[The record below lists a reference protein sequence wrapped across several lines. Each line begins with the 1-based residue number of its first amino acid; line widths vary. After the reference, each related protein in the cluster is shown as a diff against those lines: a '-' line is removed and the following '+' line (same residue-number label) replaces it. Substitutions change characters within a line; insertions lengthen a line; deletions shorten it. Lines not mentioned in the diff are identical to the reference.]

1 MHCAI
6 SNVISSVMAT
16 CLVPMSQGIFRVSIR
31 MWLTLLTMIE
41 QRRAFILGTISLLL
55 LFGCGVFAIAEAMR
69 LSDPKHFD
77 HILPF
82 LQPAD
87 VHHSIPLDSDD
98 IGRMHA
104 IDDAAT
110 FEAGEHDMQTH
121 AVEEAPDTGEHFTSA
136 RADALRESKMQGSAM
151 LM

>member
-1 MHCAI
+1 
-6 SNVISSVMAT
+6 
-16 CLVPMSQGIFRVSIR
+16 
-31 MWLTLLTMIE
+31 
-41 QRRAFILGTISLLL
+41 
-55 LFGCGVFAIAEAMR
+55 MR

-121 AVEEAPDTGEHFTSA
+121 AVGETPDAGEQ
-136 RADALRESKMQGSAM
+136 DAGEPDAGNAM
-151 LM
+151 LRQTCRASLAHAHMLCSPAP